1 MDLVF
6 LLADMDRNTGEALR
20 AEVQDFAAL
29 RDFTYRLF
37 AVSLPEAWEKI
48 PPEDWSMM
56 SLAFVSLEFPDARR
70 LGERIYA
77 ANPFCR
83 LIYLGKGQ
91 RSVIPVLSS
100 RPVRY
105 LDTTAGIEVLRR
117 CLREEYESL
126 LREKGRFVYEDRYQ
140 LLCLPFSGIRYF
152 VSRDRAV
159 YCTTDW
165 GERGPLRRTL
175 DQVEKELESGVFLRC
190 HKSYLVRR
198 NICVALDKSARELV
212 LKDGTRLP
220 VSRSCWEAV
229 AEELMSK
236 C

>member
-1 MDLVF
+1 MVF
-6 LLADMDRNTGEALR
+6 LLADMDRKTRETLR
-20 AEVQDFAAL
+20 AEVQDLAAL

-56 SLAFVSLEFPDARR
+56 SLAIVSLEFPDARR

-91 RSVIPVLSS
+91 RNVIPVLSS

-105 LDTTAGIEVLRR
+105 LDMAAGIEMICRY
-117 CLREEYESL
+117 LREEYEAL

-140 LLCLPFSGIRYF
+140 LLWCL
-152 VSRDRAV
+152 
-159 YCTTDW
+159 
-165 GERGPLRRTL
+165 
-175 DQVEKELESGVFLRC
+175 
-190 HKSYLVRR
+190 YLHPK
-198 NICVALDKSARELV
+198 DKH
-212 LKDGTRLP
+212 P
-220 VSRSCWEAV
+220 H
-229 AEELMSK
+229 
-236 C
+236 